1 MYTIGIDLG
10 GTNIA
15 VGLVKDRQV
24 IVQKTSAPTRPARG
38 RDAVLS
44 DIAALCK
51 KVAGDAGVSP
61 ADVDRVGIAVPGGVD
76 TGRGR
81 ILFTPNIPFSDFC
94 VTEELSAR
102 LDGLP
107 VRAVND
113 ANAAAL
119 AETLVGAGKGAENAV
134 MITLGTGVGG
144 GIVIGGKL
152 YTGANGLAAEL
163 GHFVI
168 QAGGVPCGC
177 GRKGCFEAYG
187 SATALVRMTREELDK
202 CFVSGEETSIPPAC
216 DNAKAVFAAYADGD
230 SVAARILDRYTD
242 GLACGVTS
250 LINIFQPD
258 VLILGGGVSGAGQP
272 LLDLLRPKIDAED
285 FARTAPVRTRL
296 CLAACGN
303 DAGILGAALL
313 D

>member
-15 VGLVKDRQV
+15 VGLVKDCET
-24 IVQKTSAPTRPARG
+24 ILQKVSAPTLPARG
-38 RDAVLS
+38 REAILCDIVSLCHAVCDAAGIDLE
-44 DIAALCK
+44 
-51 KVAGDAGVSP
+51 KVA
-61 ADVDRVGIAVPGGVD
+61 RVGIAVPGGV
-76 TGRGR
+76 TPARGHV
-81 ILFTPNIPFSDFC
+81 LFTPNIPFSDFDLAA
-94 VTEELSAR
+94 ELSAR
-102 LDGLP
+102 LDGAT
-107 VRAVND
+107 VGVVND

-119 AETLVGAGKGAENAV
+119 AEARAGAGKGARDAV

-144 GIVIGGKL
+144 GIVIDGKL

-168 QAGGVPCGC
+168 EKDGVPCGC

-187 SATALVRMTREELDK
+187 SATALVRMARDELDR
-202 CFVSGEETSIPPAC
+202 CFVTGEETAIPPAVQ
-216 DNAKAVFAAYADGD
+216 NAKVIFDAYTEGD
-230 SVAARILDRYTD
+230 KVAARILDRYTD
-242 GLACGVTS
+242 GLACGIAS

-258 VLILGGGVSGAGQP
+258 VFILGGGISGAGQP
-272 LLDLLRPKIDAED
+272 LLDLLIPKVDAED
-285 FARTAPVRTRL
+285 FARTAKKRTQIR
-296 CLAACGN
+296 LAALGN